1 MRRLASLALIAL
13 VAACEAPVDDTAT
26 PAAELPDTDA
36 NAFRAE
42 GREEERAYAGEWAID
57 SNACNNQREIW
68 TIEQTRMGMKRE
80 RFCHFERINQ
90 SAGDNGQVWSAS
102 ARCVARG
109 RFLLL
114 RSPSQGQG
122 HLFGDKAQYR
132 SPRGPTV
139 NWICLSL
146 HQSSKFAGSF
156 PLDDRPST
164 CVSIACNA
172 SAPCQI
178 SLLLLV
184 KASL

>member
-1 MRRLASLALIAL
+1 MRPASHLRNGPNSGAYCAQGALHLRRLASLALIAL

-26 PAAELPDTDA
+26 PAAELPDTGA

-90 SAGDNGQVWSAS
+90 SASDNGQVWSAS

-109 RFLLL
+109 
-114 RSPSQGQG
+114 
-122 HLFGDKAQYR
+122 
-132 SPRGPTV
+132 
-139 NWICLSL
+139 
-146 HQSSKFAGSF
+146 QSSTDFVFFRVNPNKLKMRVTINDSE
-156 PLDDRPST
+156 
-164 CVSIACNA
+164 SIELIRC
-172 SAPCQI
+172 PMRT
-178 SLLLLV
+178 
-184 KASL
+184 